1 MHRYAITEG
10 YIILDENS
18 DPVNY
23 FDTYD
28 EAFDWIERQ
37 EAEDEAKFK
46 KLNLQEATMKDCTM
60 CNYEYRCDQSKNTN
74 GDCPDYRPDIDAL
87 DEMEMKKHEQNTF

>member
-28 EAFDWIERQ
+28 EA
-37 EAEDEAKFK
+37 
-46 KLNLQEATMKDCTM
+46 
-60 CNYEYRCDQSKNTN
+60 
-74 GDCPDYRPDIDAL
+74 PPPRPETRI
-87 DEMEMKKHEQNTF
+87 F

>member
-28 EAFDWIERQ
+28 EAPPPGLKRGFFDTPHPFYNMAWNSEIRFLKIC
-37 EAEDEAKFK
+37 AKNPVQILFK
-46 KLNLQEATMKDCTM
+46 FPRNPIC
-60 CNYEYRCDQSKNTN
+60 
-74 GDCPDYRPDIDAL
+74 
-87 DEMEMKKHEQNTF
+87 